1 MLYSKKMSS
10 ENHSAKEVR
19 YSKLRGRSAKDDL
32 TTDTLVAMAQH
43 VAAEIMDV
51 VRKGTSLKAYAAD
64 ATVDDMKAVES
75 HTRPSADIS
84 SIFRSSKREMG

>member
-10 ENHSAKEVR
+10 ENYSAKEVR

-32 TTDTLVAMAQH
+32 TTDTLVAMDMAQH

-51 VRKGTSLKAYAAD
+51 VRKGTSLEAYAAG

-75 HTRPSADIS
+75 HTR
-84 SIFRSSKREMG
+84 FRSSKREMG